1 MDRPDIS
8 IVIVNWKVK
17 DLLQNCINSIL
28 IYKDK
33 YNVEI
38 FVVDN
43 DSGDG
48 SVEMIKNDYPEI
60 KLIALDKNIGFGSA
74 NNLAIKQARADYIF
88 LLNPDTEIT
97 KDFFNNIF
105 EYVKN
110 NPEIDIIGPKI
121 INDDGSKQASVRR
134 NPDLFSQVLVLLK
147 LTNVPILNIFLNH
160 YFYRDFD
167 YNKEQSVDQ
176 IMGAAMFIKR
186 SVFNKIDAFDEKFF
200 VWFEEV
206 DLCKRAKQFGLN
218 IKYFPGAYITHH
230 GGESFSKSNIL
241 KKQKMFNKS
250 LLYYFSKHKP
260 LWQTLIILLLIPVNI
275 ILTLSYVLFRKAK
288 TE

>member
-8 IVIVNWKVK
+8 IIIVNWKVK
-17 DLLQNCINSIL
+17 DLLQSCINSIL
-28 IYKDK
+28 SYKDN
-33 YNVEI
+33 YNIDI

-43 DSGDG
+43 DSCDG
-48 SVEMIKNDYPEI
+48 SVEMLKADYPEV

-88 LLNPDTEIT
+88 LLNPDTEVT
-97 KDFFNNIF
+97 KDFFKNILQ
-105 EYVKN
+105 YTKN
-110 NPEIDIIGPKI
+110 NPSVDIVGPKI

-134 NPDLFSQVLVLLK
+134 NPDLFSQILVLLK
-147 LTNVPILNIFLNH
+147 LTNIPGANKFLDH
-160 YFYRDFD
+160 YFFKNFD
-167 YNKEQSVDQ
+167 YNKEQAVDQ

-206 DLCKRAKQFGLN
+206 DLCKRAKSFGLD
-218 IKYFPGAYITHH
+218 IRYFPGAYIIHH

-260 LWQTLIILLLIPVNI
+260 LWQTTIILLLVPVNI